1 MSLSPG
7 RTRFW
12 RPIRRVSRGMR
23 LALTPR
29 VASDTLWVEDHQRP
43 SCSCVLGD
51 MPFEARESERPEFEQ
66 RLRTIAP
73 SCDYKVL
80 LVAAALHISERQLQ
94 RLVHASFGM
103 SAGRWLKRQ
112 RMGAVLELLLDAPS
126 VKTVSLAFGYLE
138 ASQFSR
144 DFRNRFGCTP
154 SSVLRQ
160 HAKLSVLAARLWSS
174 DE

>member
-1 MSLSPG
+1 MG
-7 RTRFW
+7 
-12 RPIRRVSRGMR
+12 
-23 LALTPR
+23 LALTQR
-29 VASDTLWVEDHQRP
+29 VASDTFSVEDYRGP

-51 MPFEARESERPEFEQ
+51 VPFEAGRRENTEFEQ
-66 RLRTIAP
+66 RLRVIAP
-73 SCDYKVL
+73 SCGYKVL
-80 LVAAALHISERQLQ
+80 SVAAALHISERQLQ